1 MVAGMLKRILSAVIS
16 GFVFLA
22 LAVTGTLRF
31 SMDLIGWS
39 AVLDD
44 VQQLPNRIPAWID
57 LFLSMP
63 PWALGIAALIA
74 FVVFIISVMRIKPE
88 VRIVLEPDTK
98 IVSVRSSKNLS
109 FDCNAGR
116 VFLFVPSGDFAL
128 SAPQHPTEGVYRI
141 LILQGDTPYNINL
154 SEDWETFVDR
164 PVRINKNSNSLSELT
179 AYIVRDGERYRH
191 FVRDDLGVGMADVKR
206 SAMVASLIFGG

>member
-1 MVAGMLKRILSAVIS
+1 MLILFVDWIGRLTVIESVHHLPERGVAAIDYLLSFPVWSVGIVLIILVITSFFAVMS
-16 GFVFLA
+16 
-22 LAVTGTLRF
+22 
-31 SMDLIGWS
+31 
-39 AVLDD
+39 
-44 VQQLPNRIPAWID
+44 
-57 LFLSMP
+57 
-63 PWALGIAALIA
+63 
-74 FVVFIISVMRIKPE
+74 IKPE

-116 VFLFVPSGDFAL
+116 VFLFVPSGDFSL
-128 SAPQHPTEGVYRI
+128 SAPQHPTEGVFRI
-141 LILQGDTPYNINL
+141 LILQGDTPYNISL

-164 PVRINKNSNSLSELT
+164 PVRINKTSNSLSELT